1 MNEILEKFHY
11 LKSLK
16 SDINEH
22 LETLKKYSEE
32 CETIIEMGVRGVVS
46 TWAFLAA
53 KPKKITCYDISNLS
67 LHYPEE
73 LAKKND
79 IVLNFIQAN
88 VLDVEI
94 EHSDLL
100 FLDTIHRYHQL
111 FYELNLH
118 AKKIKKYIVMHDT
131 VTYAYVD
138 EPIYLPNFKSPDI
151 ENKKGLSQAISDFL
165 RTEEGNNWFVYET
178 YENNNGLTILK
189 RKS

>member
-1 MNEILEKFHY
+1 MDEIHKKFQNM
-11 LKSLK
+11 KSLK

-22 LETLKKYSEE
+22 LDTLKKFAEE
-32 CETIIEMGVRGVVS
+32 CETIIEMGVRGIVS

-67 LHYPEE
+67 LSEPEQ
-73 LAKKND
+73 LAKKNN
-79 IVLNFIQAN
+79 IALNFIQAN

-94 EHSDLL
+94 EHSELL

-111 FYELNLH
+111 LNELNLH
-118 AKKIKKYIVMHDT
+118 AKKIKKYIIMHDT
-131 VTYAYVD
+131 VTYAFVD

-151 ENKKGLSQAISDFL
+151 ENKKGLSQAICDFL
-165 RTEEGNNWFVYET
+165 KTEEGQNWFIFKT
-178 YENNNGLTILK
+178 YDNNNGLTVLK